1 MRTVD
6 CNRIALGAILRYPLR
21 TAMMLLATSI
31 GVGSVLILTSMGETA
46 REYITGEF
54 QSLGTRLLI
63 VFPGKTET
71 SGNMP
76 GALTGSVERDLTL
89 DDARALYRSPHVEIL
104 APIVVGSMPVS
115 HGGLERDTTVLGATH
130 DFLEIRNWKM
140 GLGEFLPDVDFDRTP
155 PVCVI
160 GRKIREEF
168 FGTSAPI
175 GQWLRVA
182 DRRCRVIGVLA
193 QEGTSMMI
201 DANEIVLVPVAYA
214 QMLFDV
220 SGLFRIIIQATD
232 RGDMTAA
239 KRDVVEI
246 IKQRHY
252 GVEDVTV
259 ITQDAVLATFDG
271 IFDTLTRALA
281 GIASISLIVAGV
293 LIMNVMLVAVSQR
306 TREIGLLKA
315 LGATRRQIIAL
326 FLTEAIFLALFGGAA
341 GLALGYLV
349 AAGLRLLFPGF
360 AFMPPLWAVIAAFT
374 VAMACGVFFGIL
386 PARKAASLDPIAAL
400 AGRQA

>member
-46 REYITGEF
+46 RDYITGEF

-168 FGTSAPI
+168 FGTGAPI

-360 AFMPPLWAVIAAFT
+360 AFMPPLWAAIAAFM

>member
-6 CNRIALGAILRYPLR
+6 CNRIALGAVLRYPLR

-31 GVGSVLILTSMGETA
+31 GVGSVLILTSLGETA

-54 QSLGTRLLI
+54 QSLGTRLLV

-115 HGGLERDTTVLGATH
+115 YGGLERDTTVLGATH

-168 FGTSAPI
+168 FGTDSPI

-232 RGDMTAA
+232 RGDMTTA
-239 KRDVVEI
+239 KRDIVEI

-306 TREIGLLKA
+306 TREVGLLKA
-315 LGATRRQIIAL
+315 LGATRKQIIAL

-341 GLALGYLV
+341 GLGLGYLA
-349 AAGLRLLFPGF
+349 AAGLRSLFPGF
-360 AFMPPLWAVIAAFT
+360 AFMPPLWAAVAAFM

-400 AGRQA
+400 AGRQS

>member
-6 CNRIALGAILRYPLR
+6 CNRIALGAVLRYPLR

-46 REYITGEF
+46 RDYITGEF
-54 QSLGTRLLI
+54 QSLGTRLLV

-71 SGNMP
+71 SGTMP
-76 GALTGSVERDLTL
+76 GVLTGTVERELTL

-115 HGGLERDTTVLGATH
+115 YGGLERDTTVLGSTH

-140 GLGEFLPDVDFDRTP
+140 GLGEFLPPADFDRAL

-160 GRKIREEF
+160 GRKVREEF
-168 FGTSAPI
+168 FGTDSPI

-193 QEGTSMMI
+193 QEGTSLMI

-239 KRDVVEI
+239 KRDIVEI
-246 IKQRHY
+246 IRQRHY

-271 IFDTLTRALA
+271 IFDTLTP
-281 GIASISLIVAGV
+281 GS
-293 LIMNVMLVAVSQR
+293 
-306 TREIGLLKA
+306 
-315 LGATRRQIIAL
+315 RRDCVRSA
-326 FLTEAIFLALFGGAA
+326 
-341 GLALGYLV
+341 
-349 AAGLRLLFPGF
+349 
-360 AFMPPLWAVIAAFT
+360 
-374 VAMACGVFFGIL
+374 
-386 PARKAASLDPIAAL
+386 
-400 AGRQA
+400 

>member
-6 CNRIALGAILRYPLR
+6 CTRIALGAVLRYPLR

-46 REYITGEF
+46 RDYITGEF
-54 QSLGTRLLI
+54 QSLGTRLLV

-76 GALTGSVERDLTL
+76 GALTGSVERELTL

-115 HGGLERDTTVLGATH
+115 YGGLERDTTVLGATH

-140 GLGEFLPDVDFDRTP
+140 GLGEFLPEVDFERQPPACVNGRT
-155 PVCVI
+155 V
-160 GRKIREEF
+160 RAEF
-168 FGTSAPI
+168 FGSDSPI

-239 KRDVVEI
+239 KEDIVEI

-306 TREIGLLKA
+306 TREVGLLKA
-315 LGATRRQIIAL
+315 LGATRKQIIAL

-341 GLALGYLV
+341 GLGLGYLA
-349 AAGLRLLFPGF
+349 AAGLRGAFPGF
-360 AFMPPLWAVIAAFT
+360 TFMPPLWAAAAAFT

-386 PARKAASLDPIAAL
+386 PARKAANLDPIAAL
-400 AGRQA
+400 AGRQS

>member
-76 GALTGSVERDLTL
+76 GALSGSVERDLTL
-89 DDARALYRSPHVEIL
+89 DDARELYRSPHVEIL

-168 FGTSAPI
+168 FGTGAPI

-306 TREIGLLKA
+306 TREVGLLKA

>member
-6 CNRIALGAILRYPLR
+6 CNRIALGAVLRYPLR

-31 GVGSVLILTSMGETA
+31 GVGSVLILTSLGETA

-54 QSLGTRLLI
+54 QSLGTRLLV

-104 APIVVGSMPVS
+104 APIVVGSMPVTY
-115 HGGLERDTTVLGATH
+115 GGLERDTTVLGATH

-140 GLGEFLPDVDFDRTP
+140 GIGEFLPDVDFDRTP

-160 GRKIREEF
+160 GRKVREEF
-168 FGTSAPI
+168 FGTGSPI

-220 SGLFRIIIQATD
+220 SGLFRIIIQASD

-239 KRDVVEI
+239 KRDIVEI

-306 TREIGLLKA
+306 TREVGLLKA
-315 LGATRRQIIAL
+315 LGATRKQIIAL
-326 FLTEAIFLALFGGAA
+326 FLTEAIFLAVFGGVA
-341 GLALGYLV
+341 GLGLGYLA
-349 AAGLRLLFPGF
+349 AAGLRSAFPGF
-360 AFMPPLWAVIAAFT
+360 AFMPPLWAAVAAFM

-400 AGRQA
+400 AGRQS

>member
-168 FGTSAPI
+168 FGTGAPI

-306 TREIGLLKA
+306 TREVGLLKA

-360 AFMPPLWAVIAAFT
+360 AFMPPLWAVIAAFM

>member
-168 FGTSAPI
+168 FGTGAPI

-306 TREIGLLKA
+306 TREVGLLKA